1 MSGPRIPLMTR
12 RRKRHKGMTQAEFEA
27 SVDKSMGK
35 FPTFKHKQKN
45 LTKEEM
51 EKRRKAA
58 FKKNR

>member
-1 MSGPRIPLMTR
+1 MTR